1 MDAKMW
7 WAQLD
12 MECDELT
19 VSLNKKI
26 SQLKQYQMRVTKLE
40 VDLAK
45 ARESQLEQSTEAD
58 SQQSQAK
65 KTTTISKKM
74 GAFFQSAIPK
84 LGKKSNQP

>member
-45 ARESQLEQSTEAD
+45 ARD
-58 SQQSQAK
+58 S
-65 KTTTISKKM
+65 
-74 GAFFQSAIPK
+74 
-84 LGKKSNQP
+84 